1 MSEASPSSPTGRK
14 PNFDDYPRVLGVIL
28 LALGLIFGLV
38 AFYFPIHDALQGA
51 DKVTLHSKAIFAFV
65 SLTILG
71 LTFIILGP
79 IAVRLTYKGADLK
92 GWKKWIVVGLI
103 MVVFIAAGEL
113 VQRVFEQYLET
124 FGYKF

>member
-28 LALGLIFGLV
+28 LALGLIFGFV

-51 DKVTLHSKAIFAFV
+51 AKISVHSKAVSAFV
-65 SLTILG
+65 ILTILG
-71 LTFIILGP
+71 LTLIILGP
-79 IAVRLTYKGADLK
+79 VAVRLAYKGVALK
-92 GWKKWIVVGLI
+92 SWKKWLVVGLI
-103 MVVFIAAGEL
+103 MVLFIAAVEL
-113 VQRVFEQYLET
+113 VQQVFEQYLGT